1 MTSHHPAKFDGY
13 RYCSEDII
21 FVVVE
26 EQDSTC
32 FRLNLP
38 LLFISKV
45 HSLKAHGVSFDKSD
59 HCQTH
64 LNKQ

>member
-45 HSLKAHGVSFDKSD
+45 HSLKVHGVSYW
-59 HCQTH
+59 
-64 LNKQ
+64 